1 MKGTYIKLE
10 VWHLGGRIRQKRGFL
25 PILGATARSLLV
37 SAAGAIGG
45 QVAANDNYQTRAQA
59 S

>member
-10 VWHLGGRIRQKRGFL
+10 VWHLGGRIRQKRDFL

-45 QVAANDNYQTRAQA
+45 QVAANDNCQTRAQA

>member
-45 QVAANDNYQTRAQA
+45 QVAANDNCQTRAQA

>member
-10 VWHLGGRIRQKRGFL
+10 VWHLGGRVRQKRSFL

-37 SAAGAIGG
+37 SAASAIDG
-45 QVAANDNYQTRAQA
+45 QVAANDNCQTHAQV

>member
-1 MKGTYIKLE
+1 MKGTYIKIE
-10 VWHLGGRIRQKRGFL
+10 VWHLGGRIRQTRGFL

-45 QVAANDNYQTRAQA
+45 QVAANDNCQTRAQA

>member
-10 VWHLGGRIRQKRGFL
+10 VWHLGGRVKQKRGFL
-25 PILGATARSLLV
+25 PILGARSLLV
-37 SAAGAIGG
+37 SAASAIDG
-45 QVAANDNYQTRAQA
+45 QVAANDNCQTHAQV